1 MNEKPILFN
10 AEMVNAI
17 LSGRKTQTRRIMKVQ
32 PSNDFYPLS
41 CAGEI
46 DFDARWYCPGVVDK
60 DGYLQP
66 AKKDVYGVANED
78 EGYICPLG
86 AIGDQLW
93 VRETFALLGNEDGV
107 CIDWEENLIKG
118 DEQAA
123 ARIYKASCEQKHGDY
138 GLYSIPDSAYWK
150 PDTTNMKYGGSWR
163 PSIHMPRWASR
174 INLLITGVRVERLQD
189 ISEQDAMA
197 EGITAKE
204 VIIETRY
211 EGGGHVE
218 ITADRFFFV
227 GGDDEGYESAGEA
240 FAELWDSI
248 YGQKEGES
256 WQANPWV
263 WVIEFERM
271 EAK

>member
-10 AEMVNAI
+10 AEMVQAI
-17 LSGRKTQTRRIMKVQ
+17 LSGRKTQTRRIIKL
-32 PSNDFYPLS
+32 PLIDKNMG
-41 CAGEI
+41 CELAGNELAGE
-46 DFDARWYCPGVVDK
+46 
-60 DGYLQP
+60 
-66 AKKDVYGVANED
+66 VAAGDYRN
-78 EGYICPLG
+78 CPLG
-86 AIGDQLW
+86 KPGVQLW
-93 VRETFALLGNEDGV
+93 VRETWARYNIDQTTHDMAYRATTPTDWPKDG
-107 CIDWEENLIKG
+107 L
-118 DEQAA
+118 
-123 ARIYKASCEQKHGDY
+123 
-138 GLYSIPDSAYWK
+138 
-150 PDTTNMKYGGSWR
+150 WR

-189 ISEQDAMA
+189 ISEQDAES
-197 EGITAKE
+197 EGITGKE

-218 ITADRFFFV
+218 ITANRFFFV

-248 YGQKEGES
+248 YGQKEGKS